1 VDAIKVLIIDNFDSF
16 TNNLWHLVYKATGI
30 EAQVVRND
38 HDFGLLDESSFDFVL
53 ISPGPG
59 HPSVPQD
66 VGICTQVM
74 AWKTTPILGV
84 CLGHQLIALHA
95 GAQVVPAPEVR
106 HGRLSC
112 VTTDSH
118 WLFDNIP
125 TMFTVIRYHSW
136 HVCQLPQC
144 LVPLAHADD
153 GVLMALAHAS
163 HPHFGVQFHPESV
176 ETQYGEQLIRNFF
189 TRFGWRPKCP
199 SPAIASALQNTIR
212 ASTHRL
218 EVVTIPWLEPET
230 VVDHFRH
237 EHDELVWLDS
247 AVPNAEGHQ
256 TGILYL
262 HEPGNER
269 WIHNPYTDELSI
281 NKGDEE
287 CVLNVDL
294 FEHMRLVM
302 GQVVLAPCDVPFDF
316 QGGLIGALSYE
327 AKWAHNPSTCLSR
340 SYLYYADRFIV
351 FDHQSRTTFLVFLAP
366 VDEPDQAQHWLSNIR
381 ARLDEVSGTLTV
393 KPLLRQDHGL
403 EVIEKSVYIDQVKR
417 CQAELVKGES
427 YELCLTTQ
435 IELRPPACAWSYYVA
450 LRLTNPAPFSAYI
463 TLPDR
468 TVACSS
474 PEKFLSVDRRR
485 VIEAKPI
492 KGTRARVF
500 DATEDARIVQ
510 ALRSSEKDRAEN
522 LMITD
527 LLRHDLGANAVLGSI
542 DVPYNRAIETY
553 ATVHQMVSTIR
564 GQLRPGRTSV
574 DVVED
579 AFPGGSMT
587 GAPKHRSVRI
597 LADIERRER
606 GLYAGNIGY
615 LSTCGQTKW
624 NVVIRTAVITKSQMS
639 IGAGGAVVA
648 QSDPEDEYREMLI
661 KVFPLLRPL
670 GFESLAQLELILA
683 AHES

>member
-1 VDAIKVLIIDNFDSF
+1 MDAIKVLIIDNFDSF

-38 HDFGLLDESSFDFVL
+38 HDIALLDESSIDVVL

-59 HPSVPQD
+59 HPSVAAD
-66 VGICTQVM
+66 VGICAQLMEWVN
-74 AWKTTPILGV
+74 TPILGV

-95 GAQVVPAPEVR
+95 GAEVRPAPEVR
-106 HGRLSC
+106 HGRLSS
-112 VTTDSH
+112 VTTSTH
-118 WLFDNIP
+118 WLFHKIP
-125 TMFTVIRYHSW
+125 PLFTVVRYHSW
-136 HVCQLPQC
+136 HVCHLPKS
-144 LVPLAHADD
+144 LVPIAHADD
-153 GVLMALAHAS
+153 GVLMALAHIS
-163 HPHFGVQFHPESV
+163 RPHFGVQFHPESV

-189 TRFGWRPKCP
+189 MRFGWQSKTTLDPP
-199 SPAIASALQNTIR
+199 TSVSQPAVS
-212 ASTHRL
+212 ASTHTL
-218 EVVTIPWLEPET
+218 EVVAVPWLEPET

-237 EHDELVWLDS
+237 QHDEIVWLDS

-269 WIHNPYTDELSI
+269 WIHNPHTDQLNIEKAG
-281 NKGDEE
+281 NER
-287 CVLNVDL
+287 VLHVDL
-294 FEHMRLVM
+294 FDHMRLVISRIK
-302 GQVVLAPCDVPFDF
+302 LAACDVPFDF
-316 QGGLIGALSYE
+316 RGGLIGALNYE
-327 AKWAHNPSTCLSR
+327 AKWSQNPPTSLSR
-340 SYLYYADRFIV
+340 TYLYYADRYMV
-351 FDHQSRTTFLVFLAP
+351 FDHQSRTLFLVFLASIH
-366 VDEPDQAQHWLSNIR
+366 EPTQAQSWLSTMK
-381 ARLDEVSGTLTV
+381 ARLSEVSGTLTV

-403 EVIEKSVYIDQVKR
+403 KVVEKSTYVDQVKR
-417 CQAELVKGES
+417 CQAELTQGES
-427 YELCLTTQ
+427 YELCLTTE
-435 IELRPPACAWSYYVA
+435 IELRPPECAWSYYVA
-450 LRLTNPAPFSAYI
+450 LRLTNPAPFSAYLV
-463 TLPDR
+463 LPGL

-474 PEKFLSVDRRR
+474 PEKFLSVDHRG

-492 KGTRARVF
+492 KGTRARAF
-500 DATEDARIVQ
+500 DSTEDTRIIE

-542 DVPYNRAIETY
+542 EVPFNRAIETY

-564 GQLRPGRTSV
+564 GRLRSDRTSI

-597 LADIERRER
+597 LSDIERRER
-606 GLYAGNIGY
+606 GLYAGSIGY
-615 LSTCGQTKW
+615 LSACGQTTW
-624 NVVIRTAVITKSQMS
+624 NIVIRTAVITQSRMS

-683 AHES
+683 GRER